1 MLGGETMFWIAV
13 GAAVA
18 VLGLMPVWRCL
29 VKRLSLAGKVKKL
42 CRRKGFKLH
51 KNEVFWL
58 FGGKRGTACDFYIE
72 TRESVYAV
80 KLFGMRRNTELIFHD
95 DGSYHVRHL
104 TAMLVIGGYVD
115 LSADG
120 EKKKFPRIDY
130 RYKYHMDWE
139 IKTPRPIL
147 LVHPVCREM
156 RYVSDGKSRVLM
168 VGQSFGGAK
177 VYSLSRFLSD
187 LEVSV

>member
-1 MLGGETMFWIAV
+1 MFWIAV
-13 GAAVA
+13 GAVA
-18 VLGLMPVWRCL
+18 AALALIPVWRFL
-29 VKRLSLAGKVKKL
+29 VKRLILAHKVKKL

-51 KNEVFWL
+51 KNGMFWL
-58 FGGKRGTACDFYIE
+58 FGGKHGAACDFYIE
-72 TRESVYAV
+72 TRESVYSV
-80 KLFGMRRNTELIFHD
+80 KMFDMRRNTELVFHD
-95 DGSYHVRHL
+95 DGSYHVRRL
-104 TAMLVIGGYVD
+104 TAMLVMGGYVD

-130 RYKYHMDWE
+130 RYHYRMDWE

-156 RYVSDGKSRVLM
+156 RYIDGGKSRALT